1 MKQINQAREISD
13 LAGKAFDAANPIAS
27 VTKDS

>member
-1 MKQINQAREISD
+1 MKKINQAREISD
-13 LAGKAFDAANPIAS
+13 LAGKPFDATNPVAS